1 MRSLIIHNTGSGF
14 GSNAI
19 FEFERELV
27 GAGDE
32 CVLRSLGKSQ
42 PVANALDDAE
52 DFDLVVISGGD
63 GTVTNALHALSGHT
77 VKSCIFPS
85 GTANLLFSN
94 LGCAPEPKAIA
105 DACLEG
111 VTAPLDMGELRWRDA
126 EGTLQARGF
135 GIMSGMGF
143 DAQLMTDARANK
155 AEMGEAAYFAAAFS
169 NLVPPSATFAI
180 TVDGVTHERTGI
192 SCIVANTAVI
202 QGDINVLPNC
212 RMDDGQIDVMVL
224 TSKGAVG
231 LLKPII
237 AGIIDPTGEVIG
249 RPNIEHFSGS
259 EVHVSS
265 SIPLPLQRDGDVLDV
280 YVTEYDA
287 RCLPGSNRVVVDKHS
302 PYWPR

>member
-1 MRSLIIHNTGSGF
+1 MRSLIIHNAGSGF

-32 CVLRSLGKSQ
+32 CVLRSLAKDQ
-42 PVANALDDAE
+42 PAAFALDDAE

-63 GTVTNALHALSGHT
+63 GTTTNALHALSGRP

-94 LGCAPEPKAIA
+94 LGCATEPKAIA

-111 VTAPLDMGELRWRDA
+111 VTAPIDMGELRWRD
-126 EGTLQARGF
+126 ERGVPQARGF

-155 AEMGEAAYFAAAFS
+155 SVLGEAAYFAAALS
-169 NLVPPSATFAI
+169 NLNPPTATFTI
-180 TVDGVTHERTGI
+180 TVDGETYVRSGI

-202 QGDINVLPNC
+202 QGDVNVLPKC
-212 RMDDGQIDVMVL
+212 RMDDGRIDVMVL
-224 TSKGAVG
+224 DTTGVTG
-231 LLKPII
+231 LLVPLI
-237 AGIIDPTGEVIG
+237 AGIIDPTGETIG
-249 RPNIEHFSGS
+249 RPNIEHFSGAT
-259 EVHVSS
+259 VHVESS
-265 SIPLPLQRDGDVLDV
+265 MPLPMQRDGDVLGV

-287 RCLPGSNRVVVDKHS
+287 RCLPGSNHVVVDRHS